1 MAETLR
7 SLLTAAI
14 EAYKHGDWVEAA
26 RVCEEGIRAAESTG
40 DELQVCRF
48 RLILS
53 QCNWAQGR
61 IKEAFVLP
69 TPPEAHSLTGLEIAA
84 KLRNQKGFLL
94 AQTGKFLE
102 AKTELEEA
110 LSVAGEAGSDVVC
123 AEIQINRGTLFF
135 YLADYD
141 AMLPCGQAVLDIAE
155 RNNLRGYEGSACA
168 VIGKSLM
175 YRQAWNEAI
184 AWYERALAAFDADGS
199 PFYANRMRGELG
211 CCYFGLGELDKAME
225 LFSEALRSSEEAGA
239 LASVH
244 TDHAN
249 IGAVHLRRGRYEI
262 ALSHCQKAL
271 EIASGLGDQIST
283 GKWLHNLSLTHK
295 CMGDT
300 MQAMTCAL
308 EAERVNQEVAHARAA
323 AK

>member
-168 VIGKSLM
+168 VIG
-175 YRQAWNEAI
+175 
-184 AWYERALAAFDADGS
+184 
-199 PFYANRMRGELG
+199 
-211 CCYFGLGELDKAME
+211 YFGLGELDKAME

-262 ALSHCQKAL
+262 ALSHFQKAL